1 MVLPL
6 DDEVLP
12 LYDAPD
18 DVLSFVTT
26 AGLRE
31 SDCGALA
38 AEADVAL
45 PVETDVALSVALLSL
60 IVGVVLTA
68 VVLLEDTLVGTD
80 APETVVLPD
89 DGVLPVATLPEDAP
103 LTAVEPVRTEDS
115 LLLTVLLLP
124 IPPLIEDVPAKSL
137 SEPVWCL
144 DPYQTSLLLSWTWP
158 GPW

>member
-18 DVLSFVTT
+18 DVLSLVTT

-60 IVGVVLTA
+60 IVGVVL
-68 VVLLEDTLVGTD
+68 LEDTLVGTD
-80 APETVVLPD
+80 APETDVLPD
-89 DGVLPVATLPEDAP
+89 NGVLPVATLPEDAP

-137 SEPVWCL
+137 SEPV
-144 DPYQTSLLLSWTWP
+144 
-158 GPW
+158 